1 MKQENW
7 QRVEELFHSALERT
21 PDARQSFLDGVCGID
36 SKLRRQ
42 VELLLAQEAQAGSFM
57 EVPLMVKKLVVPIA
71 LRTNLTSS
79 AGS

>member
-36 SKLRRQ
+36 TKLRRQ
-42 VELLLAQEAQAGSFM
+42 VELLLEQEAQAGSFM
-57 EVPLMVKKLVVPIA
+57 EVVWSKNSNELK
-71 LRTNLTSS
+71 
-79 AGS
+79 